1 MYMYT
6 EKKNTKKKWVLLRQA
21 DTVRN
26 INLGEKRRHL
36 IKNCVIKVGL
46 LKRLRAT
53 GEWVCRSP

>member
-46 LKRLRAT
+46 LKD
-53 GEWVCRSP
+53 